1 LKFFIPFFFILTTT
15 FSFGQVT
22 YPTKDFRSPLDI
34 PIFLAGTFGEL
45 RNNHFHSG
53 IDIKTQQK
61 TGLKIYAVAG
71 GYVSRI
77 KVALWGYGK
86 AIYVTH
92 PNGYTTVYAHLS
104 KFGDGI
110 EEYVKDIQYKKE
122 EYETGNIFLK
132 EGEMPVKKDQV
143 IGYTG
148 RTGGFVSPHLHYE
161 IRDTETEKIINP
173 LLFGIKVKDT
183 ISPEINGLFVYS
195 LSDSTRINQS
205 TNKTLLSYKKIDKN
219 TYATNRI
226 TAIGPI
232 GFGINV
238 HDQLN
243 EQYNKNGIY
252 SLEMKVNGHKVYH
265 HTVETF
271 SFAKSKFINLLIDYP
286 YYAEYNNRFQK
297 LFRAK
302 DNNLDIYKELLNDG
316 IITIKAGFNYAVEII
331 ASDYNG
337 NTSIVKIPV
346 KGVESNAV
354 FKQAQDTTSYK
365 IIADNF
371 QKFSKNGITVAF
383 PKNTF
388 YEDAYLNIS
397 LENGIA
403 QIHKPTIPL
412 DKNYTLTFDVSKY
425 SEKEKSQLYIAN
437 ISNQKFPSY
446 QNTIKKEDIFYTT
459 TKTLSSY
466 TLLTDNKNPT
476 IQLSNFKNDQWIT
489 NLNEIIV
496 KISDNGTGIKSYR
509 ATLDGEW
516 ILMEYDLRLKQIVY
530 QFKDRKLI
538 GSKHELIIE
547 VEDNVGNTNTLSAT
561 FYKKE

>member
-1 LKFFIPFFFILTTT
+1 MKFFIPFFFILTTT